1 MRKPLVFIVA
11 ALVAL
16 ASPALATFHEMQI
29 EQVIGGVDG
38 DPTAQAI
45 QLRMRFAL
53 QNQVQEGKLVVVDAT
68 GSNPITLIQ
77 PASSVLNSNAGDRVL
92 IVSSNFVNNTSP
104 ATVPDFYLTNLIP
117 ASYLAAGRLTWQD
130 LFGTIY
136 WSVSWG
142 GTNYTGPNTGS
153 IINDS
158 DGNFGPPFPGP
169 LPSTSTSALLFT
181 NTASALS
188 RSNIVDYIVTPG
200 AATFTNNAR
209 AGFVVVSPPPLV
221 TAITRESDGIRVTWT
236 TIASKTNVV
245 QVTGGDANG
254 SFTNSFHDLSQPIIV
269 PGSGHVGTNYL
280 DVGGATNAPA
290 RYYRVRLVP

>member
-1 MRKPLVFIVA
+1 MRKPFAFIVA
-11 ALVAL
+11 TLVVL
-16 ASPALATFHEMQI
+16 ASPVLATFHEMQI

-45 QLRMRFAL
+45 QLRMRFAF
-53 QNQVQEGKLVVVDAT
+53 QNQVQNGKLVVVDAT
-68 GSNPITLIQ
+68 GTNPITLFQ
-77 PASSVLNSNAGDRVL
+77 PASSVSNASAGDRVL

-104 ATVPDFYLTNLIP
+104 AAVPDFYLTNLIP

-142 GTNYTGPNTGS
+142 GTNYTGPNTGNVL
-153 IINDS
+153 NDS
-158 DGNFGPPFPGP
+158 DGNFGPPLPGP

-181 NTASALS
+181 NAAGALS
-188 RSNIVDYIVTPG
+188 LSNIVDYVVTPG

-209 AGFVVVSPPPLV
+209 AGFGVVSPPPLI
-221 TAITRESDGIRVTWT
+221 TAITRESDSIRVTWT
-236 TIASKTNVV
+236 TITGKTNVV

-254 SFTNSFHDLSQPIIV
+254 NYTNNFLDLSQPIIV
-269 PGSGHVGTNYL
+269 LGSGHVGTNYL

-290 RYYRVRLVP
+290 RYYRVRVP